1 MAAVTAAVMAG
12 TCAAVSSAYA
22 GQPKG
27 KPAPPKESPSTITKC
42 PSCGSRDFKVHAGE
56 RICSYCR
63 SEA

>member
-1 MAAVTAAVMAG
+1 MTASARKKG
-12 TCAAVSSAYA
+12 EEAYA

-27 KPAPPKESPSTITKC
+27 KPSPPKESPPTITKC
-42 PSCGSRDFKVHAGE
+42 PSCGSIDFKLHAGE